1 VQEHLV
7 VCDCSTLAV
16 RVADITSCCFAALS
30 ALTAT
35 YTQGQ
40 TITTTQTL
48 TANHGGYLRIK
59 VCPNSP
65 GAATQACFD
74 QNVLQGPT
82 GSKYWLTSGTYMNSP
97 PYTIA
102 WTLPAGVSAEL
113 LSNHSVSFQHSFL
126 TTASC

>member
-1 VQEHLV
+1 LQPAVDYATDSKSLLF
-7 VCDCSTLAV
+7 CCS
-16 RVADITSCCFAALS
+16 LS
-30 ALTAT
+30 LQTAT

-82 GSKYWLTSGTYMNSP
+82 GSKYWITSGTYMNSP

-102 WTLPAGVSAEL
+102 WTLPAGVSAEHVNYAVNFEHCFRQL
-113 LSNHSVSFQHSFL
+113 LSAEHHTQHI
-126 TTASC
+126 